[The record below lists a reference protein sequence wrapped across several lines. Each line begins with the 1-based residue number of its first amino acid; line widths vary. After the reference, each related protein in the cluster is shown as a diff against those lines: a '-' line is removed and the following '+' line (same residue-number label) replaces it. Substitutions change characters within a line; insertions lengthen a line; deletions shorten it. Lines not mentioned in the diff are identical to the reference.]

1 MEIIDKIC
9 EVWGRTLSPIETQKI
24 ITLSQHFSED
34 ILLEA
39 CKLSVGK
46 THPMQYMARILYYVE
61 HPLDNIP
68 KPKPKEKTKEEIMN
82 EQLLNDSWL
91 KEFNERNGYK

>member
-34 ILLEA
+34 VLLEA

-46 THPMQYMARILYYVE
+46 NHPMQYMARILYYVE
-61 HPLDNIP
+61 HPLENIP
-68 KPKPKEKTKEEIMN
+68 KPKVKEPT
-82 EQLLNDSWL
+82 QQDLLQQEMENDKWL
-91 KEFNERNGYK
+91 QEFYERNRN